1 MKKLLP
7 IIVLFLLSTSLM
19 AQKYVQVWGDE
30 FNTPGLPDST
40 KWTFEKGKLR
50 NNELQYY
57 TVKRL
62 ENARIEDS
70 VLIIETRKEKYEGAD
85 YTSADIVSRGIGDWK
100 YGKFEIRAKVPGGKG
115 TWPAIWMMPT
125 NSEYGSWPSSGE
137 LDIMEYI
144 GVEPQN
150 IYFTSHFEGVNMPAG
165 KHGSNGSGPQ
175 KVVLD
180 PFNVFITFT
189 VVWTP
194 EKIEWWAND
203 RKYHEYKK
211 PADDHRVWPFDKEFY
226 LILNLAYG
234 GSWGGYNGVD
244 DSKLPHQFMIDY
256 VRVYQLQ
263 DTEGPFIVNVGPE
276 KGGSVEISPKMDFYP
291 EGTEVTLTA
300 TPDSGYIFE
309 AWKHQSGANP
319 YKFFVNKN
327 TTVTPK
333 FKDQSQLLTNGTFEE
348 TTTPWVLY
356 INNAN
361 NVAYKMGIEDGKLAF
376 DITKSPGVDWHFG
389 FQETGFALPKGKYKL
404 SFDAYADQA
413 KTIGLTISKNYVDW
427 GAIISRNV
435 AITTSNKHY
444 ELDLE
449 MPRDDEN
456 VRLYFGIGQFTGK
469 FYIDN
474 IRLSP
479 KLDTPTAV
487 AEPINKNSEILIYP
501 NPTTGSFTVQLSNE
515 NEQKET
521 TLEMFSLDGKLRYQ
535 TKLTSLKTEV
545 NPVQIRQGIY
555 LLKVISGADC
565 KTARIIIN

>member
-1 MKKLLP
+1 MIKIYLIL
-7 IIVLFLLSTSLM
+7 IFLISSISIS

-62 ENARIEDS
+62 ENCRIEDS

-85 YTSADIVSRGIGDWK
+85 YTSADIISRGIGDWK

-125 NSEYGSWPSSGE
+125 YETYGGWPRSGE

-150 IYFTSHFEGVNMPAG
+150 FYFTTHFEGINSNG
-165 KHGSNGSGPQ
+165 HGSNGSGPQ
-175 KVVLD
+175 KVVRN
-180 PFNVFITFT
+180 PYNEFITF
-189 VVWTP
+189 VAIWTP

-203 RKYHEYKK
+203 RKIHEYKK
-211 PADDHRVWPFDKEFY
+211 PADDYRVWPFDKEFY
-226 LILNLAYG
+226 MILNLAYG
-234 GSWGGYNGVD
+234 GTWGGYDGVD
-244 DSKLPHQFMIDY
+244 DTKLPHQFQIDY

-263 DTEGPFIVNVGPE
+263 DGDGPFSLNVE
-276 KGGSVEISPKMDFYP
+276 QAEGGSVEISPKLDTYP

-300 TPDSGYIFE
+300 TPDSGYTFE
-309 AWKHQSGANP
+309 AWKHNSRANP
-319 YKFFVNKN
+319 YTFKVVKN
-327 TTVTPK
+327 TIITPK
-333 FKDQSQLLTNGTFEE
+333 FKDQTQLLTNGTFDE
-348 TTTPWVLY
+348 TTAPWNLY

-361 NVAYKMGIEDGKLAF
+361 NVSYTMGIEDGKLMF
-376 DITKSPGVDWHFG
+376 NITKSPGVDWHFG
-389 FQETGFALPKGKYKL
+389 FQELGFAMLKGKYKL

-413 KTIGLTISKNYVDW
+413 KTIGLSISKNYVDW
-427 GAIISRNV
+427 GSIVSRNIP
-435 AITTSNKHY
+435 ITTTNKHY

-479 KLDTPTAV
+479 IHSPTALTQTS
-487 AEPINKNSEILIYP
+487 KNNETLIYP
-501 NPTTGSFTVQLSNE
+501 NPTKGVFTVQLSNIDV
-515 NEQKET
+515 QKEAA
-521 TLEMFSLDGKLRYQ
+521 LEMFSLDGKLIYQ
-535 TKLTSLKTEV
+535 TRLTGLKTEIDAGQI
-545 NPVQIRQGIY
+545 NPGIY
-555 LLKVISGADC
+555 LIKVISGADSQVS
-565 KTARIIIN
+565 RLIFN